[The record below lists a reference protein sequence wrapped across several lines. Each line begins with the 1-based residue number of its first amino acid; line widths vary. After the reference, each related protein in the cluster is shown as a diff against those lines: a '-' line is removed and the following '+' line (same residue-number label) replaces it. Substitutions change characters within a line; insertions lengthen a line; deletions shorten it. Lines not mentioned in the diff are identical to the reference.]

1 MSADFNAKFDVN
13 VLASAF
19 NMDKA
24 TFIGKLYLIDDFT
37 TFDNDRFAE
46 IIEESDMIERV
57 TEDEL
62 QTLKELNLSAVL
74 VDEAWFQVYDNEN
87 QFTEKYV
94 SSGMYW
100 NYFYNVWKTVS
111 YSPFSNFVAFTNNE
125 RMGDSELDSD
135 IVEAGVEF
143 KANVSTSD
151 ENGKILK
158 VINLEMV
165 GDTSKPD
172 IRFKQTELLTSMGIA
187 VHPYGSFMFE
197 VGGSKEAP
205 IIAEY
210 KGVKLGTSS
219 SFAAPITPGDS
230 AMSINFNTI
239 ADGTSIFMVLDESD
253 ED

>member
-24 TFIGKLYLIDDFT
+24 TFIGKLYLVDDFT

-57 TEDEL
+57 TEQEL
-62 QTLKELNLSAVL
+62 QDLKDLKLSAVL
-74 VDEAWFQVYDNEN
+74 VDEDWFQVYDNEN

-111 YSPFSNFVAFTNNE
+111 YSPFSNFVAFANVTENVDGYE
-125 RMGDSELDSD
+125 DTAILSE
-135 IVEAGVEF
+135 GVEF
-143 KANVSTSD
+143 RANVATSIEGD
-151 ENGKILK
+151 KTIK
-158 VINLEMV
+158 VVNLEMV
-165 GDTSKPD
+165 GNTNRPD
-172 IRFKQTELLTSMGIA
+172 IRFKQTELLTGMGIA

-210 KGVKLGTSS
+210 KGVKLGTSGS
-219 SFAAPITPGDS
+219 LSTPIGSGDS
-230 AMSINFNTI
+230 AITINFNTI
-239 ADGTSIFMVLDESD
+239 ADGTSIYMVLDESD